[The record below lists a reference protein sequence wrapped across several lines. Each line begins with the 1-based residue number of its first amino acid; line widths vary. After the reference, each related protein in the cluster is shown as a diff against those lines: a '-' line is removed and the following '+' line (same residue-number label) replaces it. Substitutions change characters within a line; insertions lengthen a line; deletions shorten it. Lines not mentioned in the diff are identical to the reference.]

1 MKKDYP
7 LLVEYTQKVVKIV
20 EGNYSDDELT
30 NEMVLIRKSLSEQLF
45 QLDEIK
51 EITRVGLIKQL
62 IVAIEKFN
70 NSEEK

>member
-7 LLVEYTQKVVKIV
+7 LLVEYTQKVAKIV
-20 EGNYSDDELT
+20 EGNYSDSELT
-30 NEMVLIRKSLSEQLF
+30 NEMGVIRTKLSEQLF

-62 IVAIEKFN
+62 IEAIEKFN